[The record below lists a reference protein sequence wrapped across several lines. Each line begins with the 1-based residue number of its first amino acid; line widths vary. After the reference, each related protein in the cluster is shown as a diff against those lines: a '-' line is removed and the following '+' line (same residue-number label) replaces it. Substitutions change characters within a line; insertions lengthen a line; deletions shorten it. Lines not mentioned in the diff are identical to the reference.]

1 MNVGVLSG
9 EFVLPEYPKVG
20 FWKIKTEAQGQV
32 NEQVVKVEK
41 YYEPKFEV
49 YVRMPTFVQDSAPFV
64 EADVS
69 GFYPW
74 EKTVR
79 GDINLR
85 WFAKKIGNYHTLLF
99 ISKPCYKTLKYEI
112 MKKYFSDGYMWIFK
126 AN

>member
-9 EFVLPEYPKVG
+9 EFKLPEYPKVG
-20 FWKIKTEAQGQV
+20 FWKITTEAQGQI

-85 WFAKKIGNYHTLLF
+85 WFAKKIGEYILYMLQNE
-99 ISKPCYKTLKYEI
+99 LKRG
-112 MKKYFSDGYMWIFK
+112 KKSILARQCTVFLNKINVF
-126 AN
+126 